1 MRFSIKPLLFL
12 VVVLIPTASFAAE
25 SDAERLAHFEK
36 KIRPVLVKHC
46 YECHSE
52 KAAKGNKL
60 KGGLL
65 LDTKAGTLAGGDSG
79 PSVVPGK
86 PGESPLLA
94 ALKYE
99 SFEMPPKGKL
109 PPDVIRDFEQWI
121 EHGAIDPRIGEVAS
135 AASKKTIDIAAGRQ
149 FWAYKQPQT
158 LSLPN
163 VKETAWPRG
172 DVDRFVLAKV
182 EGAKLKPAADADP
195 VVLVR
200 RVYFDLWGLPP
211 TPEQMDEFLA
221 DVAQATQTE
230 KSRGLDAAL
239 ERLVDK
245 LLKSPHFG
253 ERWGRHWLDVARYAE
268 SLTLRGFVL
277 KDAWRYR
284 DFVINAFNNEMPYDQ
299 FIREQIAGDL
309 LVESGDSLEVKRRK
323 MAATSFLAIGN
334 TNLEEQ
340 DKKTLVMDVVDE
352 QLETVCKAFLAQTI
366 GCARCHDHK
375 FDPIPTKD
383 YYALAGILKNSKT
396 LEHSNVSKWMEV
408 PLPST
413 PEQEAVIQQHN
424 AQMSSMKQEIE
435 QLKKLMKG
443 GDKQAAKSKNATA
456 KRVSVTVKDLLGVVV
471 DDSQAK
477 KVGDWTQSSFTKP
490 YIGDGY
496 SHDGNG
502 GKGAKTLTFDPD
514 LPTSGK
520 YEVRLAYSGDP
531 SRSEKV
537 PVTVFSGDGEKTI
550 YVDQT
555 EDPPIDDLFI
565 SLGQYKFEVGGQS
578 FVLISNED
586 TKGYVTADAV
596 VFIPVEKLPT
606 NDGKKDASLLAVNG
620 ADSPAEKLDTAK
632 MQERMKKLEEELKAA
647 EKSGPKRETVISV
660 IEESKIEDV
669 RIHIRG
675 NVQTLGDVVPR
686 GFLQVATYGTPT
698 LPNDKQSGRRE
709 LADWLASKENPLT
722 ARVMVNRVWHWLF
735 GVGLVRTTDNFGSTG
750 ETPSHPELLDH
761 LAARFMSEGWS
772 VKKLI
777 REIVL
782 SHTYRQS
789 SDATAEQLTADPENR
804 LLSHMNRRRLEAEC
818 LRDAMLLASG
828 RLQLEVGG
836 PTFDTALA
844 SDFGFAHKD
853 TRRSVY
859 SPLFR
864 NARLELVE
872 VFDAADPSTVTG
884 KRNVSTVAPQ
894 ALFLMNHPFV
904 IDESRNSAKRLLD
917 VPNQSDEDRIQ
928 SAYRQLLGRVP
939 TTAERDIALNFV
951 RARSSDP
958 QAAYAALLQTLIGS
972 IDFRYLK

>member
-1 MRFSIKPLLFL
+1 MKQLFALWALLSAMSHQ
-12 VVVLIPTASFAAE
+12 VLAAE
-25 SDAERLAHFEK
+25 TDTERLAFFEK

-65 LDTKAGTLAGGDSG
+65 LDTKVGVLAGGDSG
-79 PSVVPGK
+79 PSIVPGK

-94 ALKYE
+94 AMKYE

-109 PPDVIRDFEQWI
+109 PAQVIRDFEQWI
-121 EHGAIDPRIGEVAS
+121 EDGAIDPRVDDTAVA
-135 AASKKTIDIAAGRQ
+135 AVKKTIDIEAGRQ

-158 LSLPN
+158 VPLPS
-163 VKETAWPRG
+163 VTETTWSRG
-172 DVDRFVLAKV
+172 DVDRFVLAKL
-182 EGAKLKPAADADP
+182 EHAKLKPTKDADP

-200 RVYFDLWGLPP
+200 RIYFDVWGLPP
-211 TPEQMDEFLA
+211 TPEQIDEFLA
-221 DVAQATQTE
+221 DIAQGSPTD
-230 KSRGLDAAL
+230 KSKSLDAAL

-245 LLKSPHFG
+245 LLKSSHFG

-284 DFVINAFNNEMPYDQ
+284 DFVIDAFNTEMPYDQ

-309 LVESGDSLEVKRRK
+309 LIESSDSLDVKRRK
-323 MAATSFLAIGN
+323 MAATTFLALGN

-375 FDPIPTKD
+375 FDPIPTRD
-383 YYALAGILKNSKT
+383 YYALAGIFKNSKT

-408 PLPST
+408 PLPTT
-413 PEQEAVIQQHN
+413 PEQEAVFQQH
-424 AQMSSMKQEIE
+424 AEHVSEMKRELDR
-435 QLKKLMKG
+435 LKKQMKDAEKSERAKPRNNG
-443 GDKQAAKSKNATA
+443 GTSIAVA
-456 KRVSVTVKDLLGVVV
+456 DLIGVVV
-471 DDSQAK
+471 DDERAK
-477 KVGDWTQSSFTKP
+477 KVGDWTQSDFTKP
-490 YIGDGY
+490 HVANGY
-496 SHDGNG
+496 LHDSNS
-502 GKGAKTLTFDPD
+502 GKGERTLTFDPD
-514 LPTSGK
+514 LPTTGK
-520 YEVRLAYSGDP
+520 YEVRLAYSPGET
-531 SRSEKV
+531 RSAKV

-555 EDPPIDDLFI
+555 DDPPIDNAFI

-606 NDGKKDASLLAVNG
+606 QNEVTTAASQLA
-620 ADSPAEKLDTAK
+620 ATSTQKPTEKLDPAK
-632 MQERMKKLEEELKAA
+632 MQERMKKLENELKSV
-647 EKSGPKRETVISV
+647 EKLAPKRDTVISV
-660 IEESKIEDV
+660 VEESKIENA

-675 NVQTLGDVVPR
+675 NVQTLGEVVPR

-698 LPNDKQSGRRE
+698 MPSDKQSGRRE
-709 LADWLASKENPLT
+709 LADWLASKDNPLT
-722 ARVMVNRVWHWLF
+722 ARVIVNRVWHWLF
-735 GVGLVRTTDNFGSTG
+735 GAGLVRTTDNFGTTG
-750 ETPSHPELLDH
+750 ELPSHPELLDH
-761 LAARFMSEGWS
+761 LAARFMNEGWS
-772 VKKLI
+772 MKKLV

-782 SHTYRQS
+782 SRTYRQS
-789 SDATAEQLTADPENR
+789 SDATPERLAADPENR
-804 LLSHMNRRRLEAEC
+804 LFSHANRRRLEAEC
-818 LRDAMLLASG
+818 LRDAVLLASG

-836 PTFDTALA
+836 PTFDTTVA
-844 SDFGFAHKD
+844 SDFGFVHKD

-859 SPLFR
+859 SPSFR
-864 NARLELVE
+864 NARIELIE

-894 ALFLMNHPFV
+894 ALFLMNHSFV

-917 VPNQSDEDRIQ
+917 VPNQSDEERLQ
-928 SAYRQLLGRVP
+928 SAYRRLLGRVP
-939 TTAERDIALNFV
+939 TDAEQRIALKFI
-951 RARSSDP
+951 RDRSSDP
-958 QAAYAALLQTLIGS
+958 LSAYAMLMQALLAS
-972 IDFRYLK
+972 IDFRYVR